1 MDNRFVITFKVDET
15 FDFDGL
21 EQEIYEAVSS
31 YGIEILSQSWQ
42 SMIELKIPEKEFS
55 VASVQFSILK
65 LLTFVNTIVREGQ
78 NLS

>member
-31 YGIEILSQSWQ
+31 YGIEILSQS
-42 SMIELKIPEKEFS
+42 
-55 VASVQFSILK
+55 
-65 LLTFVNTIVREGQ
+65 
-78 NLS
+78 